1 MPYRTPV
8 TAPSHLDE
16 ASFRALLDRDGLLRA
31 DALAPPDRASA
42 YTCFAQ
48 RDDATLDVDTIRRNA
63 EQFFRTKLGLTVEKQ
78 YGPGVVPIDAARVVV
93 ASDDSGASGTRL
105 CYGRPTDPSD
115 LAAAEAAE
123 RAQKTHGM
131 ALLAQRCG
139 TVWLVVRESDDDRAA
154 LTIAAIF
161 ASTMLGPILSPD
173 GREVFGVRTARMKLE
188 GQQRPYR

>member
-1 MPYRTPV
+1 M

-48 RDDATLDVDTIRRNA
+48 REDATLDIDAVKRNGA
-63 EQFFRTKLGLTVEKQ
+63 QFFQAKVGLTVDKH
-78 YGPGVVPIDAARVVV
+78 YGPGVLSIDAARVVV
-93 ASDDSGASGTRL
+93 ASDESGANGTRL
-105 CYGRPTDPSD
+105 CYARPTEPSD
-115 LAAAEAAE
+115 LAAAEEAE

-131 ALLAQRCG
+131 ALLAQRCQ

-161 ASTMLGPILSPD
+161 ASTMLGPILAPN
-173 GREVFGVRTARMKLE
+173 GREIFGVRTARMKLE